1 MITAFA
7 NALRRATAPELLD
20 SRSRKNLEGV
30 HEDLIAVVERA
41 SRISEVPFVVT
52 EGLRSLDRQRVLVAS
67 GASRTLRS
75 RHLHGYAVD
84 LAAKIDGQ
92 VRWDWPLYA
101 KLNDA
106 MQAAADELDVP
117 IIWGG
122 SWRSFKDG
130 PHWELDRRSYPDPSE
145 AA

>member
-41 SRISEVPFVVT
+41 SRISEIPFVVT

-92 VRWDWPLYA
+92 VRWDWPLYKA
-101 KLNDA
+101 FSKTVKDV
-106 MQAAADELDVP
+106 AAYFGVP
-117 IIWGG
+117 IVWGG
-122 SWRSFKDG
+122 DWKSFGDG
-130 PHWELDRRSYPDPSE
+130 PHFELNRSNYQ
-145 AA
+145 